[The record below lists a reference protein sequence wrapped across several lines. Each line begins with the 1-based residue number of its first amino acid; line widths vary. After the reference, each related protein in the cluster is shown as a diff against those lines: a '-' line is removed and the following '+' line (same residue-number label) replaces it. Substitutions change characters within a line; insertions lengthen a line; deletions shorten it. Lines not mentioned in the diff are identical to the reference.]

1 MDGVAESI
9 DVDASATLAAIEDE
23 EIVVGGAGAYVDM
36 DELKISGV
44 GTSVRGYYKMNEKSG
59 SALSNE
65 ITSVPCLAAHRHRYD
80 GGGFHRGADT
90 SQGTGEGRRESRGS

>member
-1 MDGVAESI
+1 MDT
-9 DVDASATLAAIEDE
+9 SATLAAIEDE

-44 GTSVRGYYKMNEKSG
+44 GTSLRGYYTMNEKSG

-65 ITSVPCLAAHRHRYD
+65 ISSKKKPASFPLASWCVCACVW
-80 GGGFHRGADT
+80 
-90 SQGTGEGRRESRGS
+90 